1 MSNKAKL
8 PPVPA
13 EQTSPAG
20 TGSATPGKGPLKRNE
35 AERNA
40 ESKNREL
47 EQQGR
52 QGNTWQNTHN
62 QGYQQDR

>member
-1 MSNKAKL
+1 MSSKAKM
-8 PPVPA
+8 PPVPS
-13 EQTSPAG
+13 EQVSPAG
-20 TGSATPGKGPLKRNE
+20 TGSSTPGKGELPREE

-40 ESKNREL
+40 ESKNRETD
-47 EQQGR
+47 QQGR